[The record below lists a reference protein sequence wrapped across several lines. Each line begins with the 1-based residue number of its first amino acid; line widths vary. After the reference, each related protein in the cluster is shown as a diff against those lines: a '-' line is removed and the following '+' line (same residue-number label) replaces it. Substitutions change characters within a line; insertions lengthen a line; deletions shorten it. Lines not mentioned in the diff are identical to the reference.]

1 MTDSPRTH
9 FYTTTQLG
17 EHQHETPE
25 GFLLCMDVPIAR
37 TGTQLYAAGELPA
50 IQAGPDG
57 TITIERHPEQVFD
70 AKTVASFNGKSVV
83 VTHPSFGVR
92 VEPSNWRQL
101 EVGVATNVRRGVP
114 PLDPDYLYADFLIK
128 DPEAIKL
135 IRTKEMRE
143 VSAGYDAE
151 YEQLG
156 PGRARQYDIIGN
168 HIALVE
174 RGRCGPAC
182 AIGDTAEE
190 LHKMGLRDA
199 MAAVRDSIGK
209 ARRAA
214 RTGDAE
220 GAVEELDKIPDM
232 LGKVGEVRHVV
243 SGDDMPGEV
252 TGVPGT
258 EAHHVTVNIHNP
270 PGAGGKPLSE
280 DVPEVADPAAV
291 AAPAAGGGDP
301 VAAALADIQSRL
313 SAIEEAIAVLAGGEE
328 EEEGDEPS
336 AEGDEPGATGEIVD
350 PAKKPAVEPEAE
362 EGKPTGDRRGTR
374 DSAPGGSNAPGGNRA
389 VVGDSASM
397 RAQFQQV
404 ISRAAIL
411 VPDIRLPTFD
421 SAKPAVYT
429 ADALCALRRE
439 TLRQAWATDD
449 GHRTLEPL
457 LAGRNPDFTGRAMTC
472 GEAAIVFDAASEML
486 RAERGRVPLRSGSF
500 RQPAGTGAYAG
511 PPTPAEINK
520 RNRERFHVA

>member
-1 MTDSPRTH
+1 MTNSPRAQ

-25 GFLLCMDVPIAR
+25 GFLLITDVPIAR
-37 TGTQLYAAGELPA
+37 TGTQLYASGELPA
-50 IQAGPDG
+50 LQAGPDG

-70 AKTVASFNGKSVV
+70 AKTIASFNGKSVV

-101 EVGVATNVRRGVP
+101 EVGVATNVRQGVP

-135 IRTKEMRE
+135 IRSKEMRE

-190 LHKMGLRDA
+190 LDKMGLRDA

-243 SGDDMPGEV
+243 SGDDLPGEV
-252 TGVPGT
+252 TGMPGT

-270 PGAGGKPLSE
+270 PGSGAGKPLSE
-280 DVPEVADPAAV
+280 DVPEVVDPAAV
-291 AAPAAGGGDP
+291 DPAAAGGDP

-328 EEEGDEPS
+328 EEEEGEEASEGSNPDEGG
-336 AEGDEPGATGEIVD
+336 EATD
-350 PAKKPAVEPEAE
+350 PAKKGAVVPGSE
-362 EGKPTGDRRGTR
+362 EGDKPTGDRKGTR
-374 DSAPGGSNAPGGNRA
+374 DNAPSGSRTT
-389 VVGDSASM
+389 VGDSTSM

-429 ADALCALRRE
+429 ADALCSLRRE
-439 TLRQAWATDD
+439 TLRQAWRTDD

-457 LAGRNPDFTGRAMTC
+457 LAGRNPDFTAKAMTC
-472 GEAAIVFDAASEML
+472 GEAAIVFDAASELL
-486 RAERGRVPLRSGSF
+486 RAERGRVPLRAGSF
-500 RQPAGTGAYAG
+500 RQPASAYTG
-511 PPTPAEINK
+511 PPSPAEINAANRK
-520 RNRERFHVA
+520 RFNIA